1 MRRNANGPV
10 QDRADGG
17 SMAADNAPAG
27 APPEAETIVVSD
39 EALLKAEAFVEAE
52 EGAANRLMG
61 WAGRISTTIAVVM
74 SLFHLYAAYAI
85 VPTQELRYTHVA
97 FTLLLSFLLFP
108 VAMRFRNRVR
118 WWDIVPGIVAV
129 ATIVYALWGGED
141 FTDRAT
147 TPDRWDI
154 IVGIVFIVLLLEA
167 TRRTTG
173 PIMPVVS
180 LLFIAYAML
189 GPHLPQPWTHRGY
202 DLPRLIGHLFITL
215 EGIFGVAVDVSA
227 TLIILFTIYGAFLQQ
242 S

>member
-1 MRRNANGPV
+1 
-10 QDRADGG
+10 
-17 SMAADNAPAG
+17 MAAQG
-27 APPEAETIVVSD
+27 QPPCKSLPNDDVVAVSD
-39 EALLKAEAFVEAE
+39 EALHKAELFIEAE

-97 FTLLLSFLLFP
+97 FTLVLSFLLFP
-108 VAMRFRNRVR
+108 LATRFRNRVR
-118 WWDIVPGIVAV
+118 WWDVVPGIFAV

-147 TPDRWDI
+147 SPDRWDV
-154 IVGIVFIVLLLEA
+154 IVGVVFILLVLEA

-173 PIMPVVS
+173 LIMPVVAI
-180 LLFIAYAML
+180 LFIAYAML
-189 GPHLPQPWTHRGY
+189 GPHLPAPWTHRGY
-202 DLPRLIGHLFITL
+202 DLPRLVGHLFITL

-227 TLIILFTIYGAFLQQ
+227 TLIILFTIYGAFLAQ
-242 S
+242 SGAGKCGPSIA

>member
-1 MRRNANGPV
+1 MAKDNSPPGNA
-10 QDRADGG
+10 
-17 SMAADNAPAG
+17 APDDVTVA
-27 APPEAETIVVSD
+27 VSN
-39 EALLKAEAFVEAE
+39 EALLKAESFVEQE

-61 WAGRISTTIAVVM
+61 WAGKISTTIAVVM

-97 FTLLLSFLLFP
+97 FTLVLSFLLFP

-118 WWDIVPGIVAV
+118 WWDIVPGLFAV
-129 ATIVYALWGGED
+129 ATIGYALWGGDD

-147 TPDRWDI
+147 SPDRLDV
-154 IVGIVFIVLLLEA
+154 IVGLVFIVLLLEA

-180 LLFIAYAML
+180 LFFIAYAML
-189 GPHLPQPWTHRGY
+189 GPHLPAPWTHRGY
-202 DLPRLIGHLFITL
+202 DLPRLVGHLFITL

-227 TLIILFTIYGAFLQQ
+227 TLIILFTIYGA
-242 S
+242 